1 MSLKT
6 MNKPKQQH
14 AVGPEVQKELQYQ
27 QWKKLTQEA
36 RKAQLARKHSF
47 MVLSIEGKAKQGKS
61 GLGLDIRTDK
71 EIKDGAVLRFLDFD
85 DGAEVTWKACWDSD
99 PNIYVYCPNHYN
111 SDGTENY
118 ALTMQNALNFIRE
131 TEEMI
136 ADKNTNVRAFVMDGM
151 DKWNDC
157 ATNKLRYEINKG
169 DRKKMTNPI
178 SPTAYGARNID
189 HNEVFI
195 SALRLQCDKVFITHL
210 KPTFQDFN
218 NPTVT
223 GFVPNWNKDVPDKM
237 IQMLSIKDEGTG
249 NNTKYIAKLLASK
262 TNPNLVGKTWTFFES
277 NSKEAKWNGI
287 PEIQNREI

>member
-1 MSLKT
+1 MSAQT
-6 MNKPKQQH
+6 PK
-14 AVGPEVQKELQYQ
+14 VDVKVQKELQYQ
-27 QWKKLTQEA
+27 AWKKLTAEV
-36 RKAQLARKHSF
+36 RKEQLAREHSF
-47 MVLSIEGKAKQGKS
+47 LVLSIVAKAKSGKS
-61 GLGLDIRTDK
+61 GIAMDIRTPK
-71 EIKDGAVLRFLDFD
+71 EVEEGHIVRFLDFD
-85 DGAEVTWKACWDSD
+85 DGAEVTWKTHWASD

-111 SDGTENY
+111 DDGTENY
-118 ALTMQNALNFIRE
+118 ALTMQNALHFVRE

-136 ADKNTNVRAFVMDGM
+136 ADGKTNVRAFVVDGM

-157 ATNKLRYEINKG
+157 VTNKLRYDITRGE
-169 DRKKMTNPI
+169 RKKMSNPI
-178 SPTAYGARNID
+178 NPTQYGARNID
-189 HNEVFI
+189 HNELFI
-195 SALRLQCDKVFITHL
+195 STLRLQCDKVFITHL

-237 IQMLSIKDEGTG
+237 IQMLSIKDEGAG

-277 NSKEAKWNGI
+277 NSKEAKWTGI